1 MLNWFSEAMDPLLQE
16 WAKQVLILETLVPV
30 ELEMNK

>member
-1 MLNWFSEAMDPLLQE
+1 MLNWFSEEINQEIQE
-16 WAKQVLILETLVPV
+16 WAKQVLILETIIPI